1 MIVMIVII
9 TIIVIIMLT
18 IGSLMIRLGAMS
30 IHNAQAPIS
39 VQFYKLAAS
48 SRMARVAKIA

>member
-1 MIVMIVII
+1 MIVII
-9 TIIVIIMLT
+9 TIIVIIIMLI